1 MLTLHFMPYSEI
13 ETLESEKK
21 VVKLL
26 DIVRDDKIV
35 VLEGKLTREEE
46 SMLIKKTMERI
57 DKNFIGIEIA
67 EIDPQQ
73 KTEQFILRLKM
84 GLAKAL
90 LGNKSGLT
98 IVGPASIVKEI
109 KRDPNKIELLTK
121 DIKKRRK
128 KKK

>member
-13 ETLESEKK
+13 ETLGPEEK

-26 DIVRDDKIV
+26 DIVKEDKIV
-35 VLEGKLTREEE
+35 VLEGKLSSEEE

-67 EIDPQQ
+67 DIDPQQ
-73 KTEQFILRLKM
+73 KSGQFILRLRR

-90 LGNKSGLT
+90 LGNKGGLT

-121 DIKKRRK
+121 DIRKKRRK
-128 KKK
+128 KK